1 MILHGSLAD
10 FRELADC
17 CSASDWCLLD
27 LRPNLAVDV
36 AQEAPEYLSKI
47 GSRGNLLLFVF
58 GRIVACQ
65 ASSRSPPTAAV
76 VPKASATK
84 R

>member
-1 MILHGSLAD
+1 MTLALQATGITKRFPSVLANDHVNFSL
-10 FRELADC
+10 
-17 CSASDWCLLD
+17 
-27 LRPNLAVDV
+27 N
-36 AQEAPEYLSKI
+36 LSKI

-65 ASSRSPPTAAV
+65 VSSRSPPTAAV